1 VSSQVRLFADD
12 CLLYRP
18 IKTHKG
24 HITLQNDLNNLEK
37 WASTWGMRFNATK
50 CYILSI
56 KKSTTYFYRLNNT
69 ILKEVDNNPYL
80 GLSTSNDLKWTN
92 HINNICKKA
101 SSTVEFIRRNF
112 KYSPAKCWRTAY
124 ISLVRSTL
132 EYGAIIWDPY
142 LQSDIDKIEKVQRK
156 AARFIS
162 GDYKS
167 RDRGCVSRMLK
178 DLELPLLQERRKQLR
193 LTFMFKVVEGLMPA
207 IPSSTYFEPVPSKR
221 RIRATRFSDFES
233 TNIVTSHELN
243 NNKCFSTKRCNT
255 NIYRNSFFVRT
266 IHDWNQVDN
275 STVSVTSVEAFRA
288 CLSRD

>member
-1 VSSQVRLFADD
+1 VLEPLLFLCHIHDLSESVSSQVRLFADD

-112 KYSPAKCWRTAY
+112 KYSPAKC
-124 ISLVRSTL
+124 
-132 EYGAIIWDPY
+132 
-142 LQSDIDKIEKVQRK
+142 
-156 AARFIS
+156 
-162 GDYKS
+162 
-167 RDRGCVSRMLK
+167 
-178 DLELPLLQERRKQLR
+178 
-193 LTFMFKVVEGLMPA
+193 
-207 IPSSTYFEPVPSKR
+207 
-221 RIRATRFSDFES
+221 
-233 TNIVTSHELN
+233 
-243 NNKCFSTKRCNT
+243 
-255 NIYRNSFFVRT
+255 
-266 IHDWNQVDN
+266 
-275 STVSVTSVEAFRA
+275 
-288 CLSRD
+288 